1 MNLENPNSSAILFN
15 NSLHYKSIFM
25 LYNIIIEYFY
35 VNIII
40 LLITCVGFTLFNP
53 KLYYL
58 CNHSKFEIHGRDV
71 EARIYF

>member
-1 MNLENPNSSAILFN
+1 MNLENPNSHAILFN
-15 NSLHYKSIFM
+15 NNLRQKFIFM
-25 LYNIIIEYFY
+25 LYNIKIDCFY

-40 LLITCVGFTLFNP
+40 LLITCIEFTLFDP